1 MSDGQLRDL
10 RSRLEALGAALEA
23 GDLARADQVASDY
36 DSALRRCVESC
47 GPASIPSLQELLRM
61 QNELLARMQD
71 QHESTGGELRRMRQ
85 AGAASRAYAAAGPA
99 P

>member
-1 MSDGQLRDL
+1 MSERELQDL
-10 RSRLEALGAALEA
+10 RARLEALGAALDA
-23 GDLARADQVASDY
+23 GDLARAELVAGDY
-36 DSALRRCVESC
+36 DGALRRYVENCS
-47 GPASIPSLQELLRM
+47 PASIAPLQELLRM
-61 QNELLARMQD
+61 QNALLARMQD